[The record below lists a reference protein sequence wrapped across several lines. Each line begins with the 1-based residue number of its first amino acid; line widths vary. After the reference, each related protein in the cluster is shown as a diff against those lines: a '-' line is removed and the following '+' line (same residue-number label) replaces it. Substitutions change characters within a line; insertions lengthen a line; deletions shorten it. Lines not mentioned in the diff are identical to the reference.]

1 MKIIAVTAA
10 IIEHNGLVLLAQRKE
25 NTSQA
30 LKWEFP
36 GGKIEF
42 KETPEECVIREIRE
56 ELHAEIEIKEL
67 FGVASHVYDET
78 QVILICYRCFYIS
91 GEIRTDDCLAFRWVH
106 PEELLSYDL
115 AHADIPLAEKYVQC
129 VSRTG

>member
-1 MKIIAVTAA
+1 MKIIVVTAA
-10 IIEHNGLVLLAQRKE
+10 IIENNGLVLLARRKA

-42 KETPEECVIREIRE
+42 KETPEECLIREIWE

-67 FGVASHVYDET
+67 FSVVSHVYAET
-78 QVILICYRCFYIS
+78 QVILICYKCFYIS
-91 GEIRTDDCLAFRWVH
+91 GKIRTDDCLAFQWVR
-106 PEELLSYDL
+106 PEDLLSYDL
-115 AHADIPLAEKYVQC
+115 APADIPLAEKYIEY
-129 VSRTG
+129 VSGTV